1 MVCRL
6 IILQDTYLRIIM
18 DYNLI
23 LTLSGEETLQ
33 VILSLCI
40 LFSFLSIM
48 CPQMNILYIGV
59 YYSNI
64 FIVIFYLCSVLCLQ
78 SPGAIQ

>member
-1 MVCRL
+1 
-6 IILQDTYLRIIM
+6 M

-40 LFSFLSIM
+40 LLSFHYVST
-48 CPQMNILYIGV
+48 NEHTV
-59 YYSNI
+59 YR
-64 FIVIFYLCSVLCLQ
+64 CVLFKYFHRHFL
-78 SPGAIQ
+78 PL

>member
-1 MVCRL
+1 M
-6 IILQDTYLRIIM
+6 
-18 DYNLI
+18 

-33 VILSLCI
+33 VILSLCT

-64 FIVIFYLCSVLCLQ
+64 FVVTLYLFSVLCLQ

>member
-18 DYNLI
+18 DYNLM
-23 LTLSGEETLQ
+23 LTLSCEETLQ
-33 VILSLCI
+33 VITMHPFQ
-40 LFSFLSIM
+40 FSKHYVST
-48 CPQMNILYIGV
+48 NEHTV
-59 YYSNI
+59 YRCVYSNM
-64 FIVIFYLCSVLCLQ
+64 FIITLYLFSVLCLQ

>member
-40 LFSFLSIM
+40 LLSFHYVST
-48 CPQMNILYIGV
+48 NEHTV
-59 YYSNI
+59 YR
-64 FIVIFYLCSVLCLQ
+64 CVLFKYFHRHFL
-78 SPGAIQ
+78 PL